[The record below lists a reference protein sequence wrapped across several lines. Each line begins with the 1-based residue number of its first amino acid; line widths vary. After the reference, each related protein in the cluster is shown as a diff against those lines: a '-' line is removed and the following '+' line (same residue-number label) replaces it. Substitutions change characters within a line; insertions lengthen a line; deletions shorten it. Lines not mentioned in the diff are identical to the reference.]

1 MQTLRRAHLI
11 TRFVLVWFALSLGVA
26 VASTVVQPKGLD
38 VVCTSA
44 GSLKLVSQ
52 EGGANGQ
59 QTLKHALDC
68 PLCCTTGAPPPVVF
82 NDVDNH
88 IALAHALLPLS
99 LAHIASLT
107 APPLPS
113 RGPPVFLL

>member
-26 VASTVVQPKGLD
+26 VASTLVQPKGVG
-38 VVCTSA
+38 VVCTSV
-44 GSLKLVSQ
+44 GSVKLVSQ
-52 EGGANGQ
+52 DNGGDSK
-59 QTLKHALDC
+59 LSPSLDC
-68 PLCCTTGAPPPVVF
+68 PLCAVVGAPPPVVWF
-82 NDVDNH
+82 DFEAASPLAR
-88 IALAHALLPLS
+88 ALQRLS